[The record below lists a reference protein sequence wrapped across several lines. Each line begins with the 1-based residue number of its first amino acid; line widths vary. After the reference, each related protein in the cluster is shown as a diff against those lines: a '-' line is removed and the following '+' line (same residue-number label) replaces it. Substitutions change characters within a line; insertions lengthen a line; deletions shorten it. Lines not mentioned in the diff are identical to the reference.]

1 MINAKMKTGSTV
13 YCGPSSSIYASVGS
27 VDAGADVVLICRDPI
42 DSNYVYAGYAINV
55 GEAADAKRGYIPVS
69 AVNVSVTDVNKL
81 PARSANG
88 RACRCTSKLT
98 VINKPVGGSASV
110 GSISANESFT
120 RFDETDNA
128 YTYVEYSTSSKTKRG
143 FVLTSS
149 LSSGSNTGR
158 TGVVA
163 ESCDVYHGPDLDGY
177 AKVGSVDAGEVVAV
191 LEYETPISA
200 DKWLMI
206 EYNTTSGR
214 KRGYVPRHYISITS
228 FSGVNV
234 MRKIQSIA
242 TFAGTASAKAYYGP
256 NTTFPSVGSIG
267 AGELVSLIDQWDT
280 NGSYRFIEYNTSGG
294 KKRGYVAGT
303 FSNATGFD
311 HRAAMNYD
319 VYHGPDTS
327 NYAKVG
333 SVDQGDPVKIIWQEG
348 DWFYIQYPA
357 KSNLKAGFVPK
368 TVIKDYAG
376 ISTDTHSYA
385 GHMQQVNAGSQAVD
399 VKAGPDASF
408 AKVGTVSPTEGV
420 TVFNYTKDGY
430 TYIEYAT
437 SKGTKRGYIPT
448 SSLNPETVQGKL
460 AYVSDAKAGAYVGT
474 DTTYFKAGG
483 VYQGEFVVVLAE
495 DKETIYQTKWSYIE
509 YNSSAGRKR
518 GYVDKTSITLLPYT
532 GQIPATVR
540 SRLKMCAVVN
550 DGNVMYGPGSYAKVG
565 TVSAGERVIVLQEDG
580 PSQYSYIEYSTGKT
594 ASKRGYVPNSNL
606 TDVSASFKTVPAP
619 GNAALKRE
627 YSDGV
632 STETLEYY
640 QFGGGPNVLIAYFAE
655 HGFEDAWAADGWELA
670 QIGCGVFDRLY
681 SQKDNLSGWTVYVIP
696 CLNRKGVLNGWTNNG
711 PGRTAV
717 DSGVDIN
724 RWFPTNNFKYYSDAR
739 NWNRASVREG
749 NLLKSFITSKK
760 SSSSVTIALDVHG
773 WLGYSIGDAEIGKS
787 FIDQF
792 NFYNKSLANGSGY
805 SAKWC
810 QEQGIKASLIEL
822 PLPANPA
829 AIISGNYA
837 GKVADAIVD
846 VMGKSWSGSVST
858 TSYSLGAEGSMVE
871 LFQAYLKY
879 NGYFLPMV
887 DGRFRESTVDAVKK
901 YQADQNLISDG
912 IIGSETWVTMGFSTS
927 LAGEVDTSTTT
938 YQKYRKYADYYVDV
952 MIGYHTIPGAI
963 NEFYISDNNYN
974 MKSGTDELKAEHILN
989 DVGITYQ
996 FYILYTP
1003 YGFRIK
1009 SKLNSKL
1016 VSYDPKTG
1024 EIVLDEIGAYSD
1036 YYQLW
1041 SVVSN
1046 MNGSVLIR
1054 NIYKPDSSL
1063 TLKNNKWCLEPGA
1076 NLVEWCWVTDHNDLT
1091 SDLFTEGVKLYNLHN
1106 NYAFDITRL
1115 LKTYLESYL
1124 QDCYDHA
1131 YITENE
1137 YELLDNHDKTFEMMN
1152 ADNILH
1158 FWEKA
1163 DYGREWDISNSHI
1176 WNRTKRI
1183 CLLPFSLNII
1193 ICNGR
1198 VIEEDIP
1205 VYLRGFTYG
1214 YLGRA
1219 YGFGETALRWLL
1231 GILKKSRSLL
1241 IADSAAH
1248 NGVLSHDESWYKMMA
1263 AIEIGYGPFSE
1274 NETMGID
1281 EEEFKAVRDGISTYI
1296 KDENRIALKIDG
1308 AIDERVMNALFGLPI
1323 NLAKG
1328 NAIYIYA
1335 PLRISDTDTI
1345 KNAGKTAAAV
1355 NIAGNSAYGIELI
1368 AFRRLLQSGI
1378 SLIPVF
1384 NSYANKV
1391 DYFTYEQGRQD
1402 GIVAKTMLDYYQIP
1416 DGTRIYFSYLFSPK
1430 HIGLTGEIYYFEG
1443 IRSYFD
1449 ECGISNRYSIG
1460 VYGDITACIV
1470 ASNKYSMHSFLYD
1483 ISEIPE
1489 NNRPDFCD
1497 YHQHWAIVL
1506 TDENNSLRTFDV
1518 EILNQNSI
1526 IYNQKAYPIDWNE
1539 IILNESGL
1547 ERVAY
1552 NWTYVLLESLKVTQM
1567 FLKKP
1572 PLDTEI
1578 PLFDWGYLRL
1588 SLKVSNSYELSIP
1601 DTNIFMT
1608 VTDHN
1613 ISMSAK
1619 EDIHIGALTIGAPM
1633 ISLDELDTVAVAME
1647 NGLFAL
1653 SFTKTNEGITVTLS
1667 IVIISENKG
1676 GESDNSELK
1685 TTLEFILLYR
1695 DIQNSPCYE
1704 VYQVV
1709 DEIMTSYKLTH
1720 ITYREKVV
1728 GAFVVTLFVDVL
1740 SGGAF
1745 WAITKDL
1752 SGTSLVPS
1760 VAPEIENL
1768 WEAFKK
1774 LIYEMLKSIEFV
1786 K

>member
-81 PARSANG
+81 PARLANG
-88 RACRCTSKLT
+88 KACRCTSKLT

-267 AGELVSLIDQWDT
+267 AGELVSIIDQWDT

-319 VYHGPDTS
+319 VYHGPDAS

-385 GHMQQVNAGSQAVD
+385 GYMQQVNAGSQAVD

-606 TDVSASFKTVPAP
+606 TDVSVSFKTVPAP

-632 STETLEYY
+632 SPETLEYY

-879 NGYFLPMV
+879 NGYYSLLV
-887 DGRFRESTVDAVKK
+887 DGKFGKSTYDAVKR
-901 YQADQNLISDG
+901 YQTDHNIEADG
-912 IIGSETWVTMGFSTS
+912 IIGSETWVVMGFLT
-927 LAGEVDTSTTT
+927 AADGEVDRTTT
-938 YQKYRKYADYYVDV
+938 VYTTYRKYADYYTALTDSYRG
-952 MIGYHTIPGAI
+952 MGSFI
-963 NEFYISDNNYN
+963 NIYLRF
-974 MKSGTDELKAEHILN
+974 
-989 DVGITYQ
+989 
-996 FYILYTP
+996 
-1003 YGFRIK
+1003 
-1009 SKLNSKL
+1009 NSKNMAVNNNNL
-1016 VSYDPKTG
+1016 IFTSDLGAYDPDAYRFQLVFSQMGYYIQSEKTG
-1024 EIVLDEIGAYSD
+1024 QVLTLNASSGNITLSD
-1036 YYQLW
+1036 KYGTLNYAQLW
-1041 SVVSN
+1041 SFQYADGYAVF
-1046 MNGSVLIR
+1046 R
-1054 NIYKPDSSL
+1054 NITSNEKTLSVVNDVLKWENTSISPYMNKVVESNKLTAEMKAAGVSL
-1063 TLKNNKWCLEPGA
+1063 YFRFVNKE
-1076 NLVEWCWVTDHNDLT
+1076 
-1091 SDLFTEGVKLYNLHN
+1091 Y
-1106 NYAFDITRL
+1106 YFDITAVTKLFLDSYLDHGKIYTTEEEYEGLYNPGQTFADMNAGVILDFFQKAGYERAWDL
-1115 LKTYLESYL
+1115 EVWNIWKNTNYLKT
-1124 QDCYDHA
+1124 
-1131 YITENE
+1131 
-1137 YELLDNHDKTFEMMN
+1137 
-1152 ADNILH
+1152 
-1158 FWEKA
+1158 
-1163 DYGREWDISNSHI
+1163 
-1176 WNRTKRI
+1176 
-1183 CLLPFSLNII
+1183 LPFALEVFQNRNRLIDKKI
-1193 ICNGR
+1193 NF
-1198 VIEEDIP
+1198 
-1205 VYLRGFTYG
+1205 YLKWFSIG
-1214 YLGRA
+1214 YLGRS
-1219 YGFGETALRWLL
+1219 YGFGETCLRWLCGIIKSARAAMQSDYAANN
-1231 GILKKSRSLL
+1231 GIL
-1241 IADSAAH
+1241 AH
-1248 NGVLSHDESWYKMMA
+1248 DYIWYLKNAMDV
-1263 AIEIGYGPFSE
+1263 IGFGPFPD
-1274 NETMGID
+1274 NATMGVTD
-1281 EEEFKAVRDGISTYI
+1281 EEFEIIYDGVKAYVQDDNSVAVKVDGAVYKEIMLRVFGLNWGTSSGNMVLVEEPIFESDI
-1296 KDENRIALKIDG
+1296 KALKIAGKEAVARNLDFLTG
-1308 AIDERVMNALFGLPI
+1308 TALSPSETELIVTNGLKLIPI
-1323 NLAKG
+1323 FEHGYYGESAYTFDLGKEDAENVKQLVK
-1328 NAIYIYA
+1328 Y
-1335 PLRISDTDTI
+1335 LRIP
-1345 KNAGKTAAAV
+1345 
-1355 NIAGNSAYGIELI
+1355 E
-1368 AFRRLLQSGI
+1368 
-1378 SLIPVF
+1378 
-1384 NSYANKV
+1384 
-1391 DYFTYEQGRQD
+1391 
-1402 GIVAKTMLDYYQIP
+1402 
-1416 DGTRIYFSYLFSPK
+1416 GTRIYFRYEFSPS
-1430 HIGLTGEIYYFEG
+1430 HIATQG
-1443 IRSYFD
+1443 IEYIR
-1449 ECGISNRYSIG
+1449 GINSVFKDIPYQAG
-1460 VYGDITACIV
+1460 VYGSQSTCIAV
-1470 ASNKYSMHSFLYD
+1470 AQIYSDMLFFM
-1483 ISEIPE
+1483 ISEGMDMLPPGVAFTRYNLISIFGERTLYGYDVSGDPAQLMSSLQPIKYDWVE
-1489 NNRPDFCD
+1489 IETMEGEEYHIYTTAKEMVNALRIGQMILALPPLNWEMTLFDLGCFKLSYKIYKTASLTDDVGGIDFSD
-1497 YHQHWAIVL
+1497 GKFSPQLSLEVGDWTASVIGMPLTLNGLEQIAFSLGKGRFQIQFEKSGEEVTIVL
-1506 TDENNSLRTFDV
+1506 TTTLQKLKVDTGLKSDLSINVDLRFTFRNCNKGNVQFAETYEALKKAFLYQESYLTPEDV
-1518 EILNQNSI
+1518 KAIATFAEILV
-1526 IYNQKAYPIDWNE
+1526 A
-1539 IILNESGL
+1539 GL
-1547 ERVAY
+1547 VIGTIAG
-1552 NWTYVLLESLKVTQM
+1552 TGYVLFTTGATLKVIAA
-1567 FLKKP
+1567 LA
-1572 PLDTEI
+1572 PLI
-1578 PLFDWGYLRL
+1578 
-1588 SLKVSNSYELSIP
+1588 
-1601 DTNIFMT
+1601 
-1608 VTDHN
+1608 
-1613 ISMSAK
+1613 
-1619 EDIHIGALTIGAPM
+1619 
-1633 ISLDELDTVAVAME
+1633 
-1647 NGLFAL
+1647 
-1653 SFTKTNEGITVTLS
+1653 
-1667 IVIISENKG
+1667 
-1676 GESDNSELK
+1676 
-1685 TTLEFILLYR
+1685 
-1695 DIQNSPCYE
+1695 
-1704 VYQVV
+1704 
-1709 DEIMTSYKLTH
+1709 
-1720 ITYREKVV
+1720 
-1728 GAFVVTLFVDVL
+1728 
-1740 SGGAF
+1740 
-1745 WAITKDL
+1745 
-1752 SGTSLVPS
+1752 
-1760 VAPEIENL
+1760 
-1768 WEAFKK
+1768 
-1774 LIYEMLKSIEFV
+1774 
-1786 K
+1786 